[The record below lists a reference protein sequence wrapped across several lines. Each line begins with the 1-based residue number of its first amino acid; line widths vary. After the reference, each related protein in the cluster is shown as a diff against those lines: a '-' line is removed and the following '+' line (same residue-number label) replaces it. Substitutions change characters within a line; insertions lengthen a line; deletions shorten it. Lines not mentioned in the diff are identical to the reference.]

1 MSMQFDNPVNDA
13 ALAKIKELF
22 GEPVASDRKTLLFD
36 RMRDIR
42 QHEMKEVANL
52 AKQPA
57 TVEIH
62 GQGTIKT
69 MSDGTR
75 YEVTPQ
81 GWRKLDAV

>member
-1 MSMQFDNPVNDA
+1 MSIQFENPVNDA
-13 ALAKIKELF
+13 ALEKIKELF

-36 RMRDIR
+36 KMGEIR
-42 QHEMKEVANL
+42 QYEMKEVANL

-62 GQGTIKT
+62 CQGTIKT

-81 GWRKLDAV
+81 GWRKLPY